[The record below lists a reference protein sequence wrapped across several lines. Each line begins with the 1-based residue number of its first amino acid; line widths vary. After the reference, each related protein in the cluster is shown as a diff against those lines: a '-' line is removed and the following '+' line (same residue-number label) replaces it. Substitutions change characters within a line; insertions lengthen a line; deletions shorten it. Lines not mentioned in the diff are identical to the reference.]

1 MKNWFHVVMVVY
13 RGFMFVNT
21 SVNNVWLNSSG
32 GSVALDPFCSS
43 NSFFRNGCGSMRR
56 YSFYSML
63 GVICVA
69 HLYLNYQLSE
79 SGFLHFYPFLPILK
93 SVFGVLFRD
102 PIAILIRQLLVRG
115 CLTPMVISPMML
127 PKPMMPCRSRVRNT
141 SNGIARLCYV
151 FAFSRYGIS
160 EVCNCCKVFN
170 EILQLYS
177 VLIFKVEIVYLAY
190 LSIAC

>member
-69 HLYLNYQLSE
+69 HLYLNY
-79 SGFLHFYPFLPILK
+79 
-93 SVFGVLFRD
+93 
-102 PIAILIRQLLVRG
+102 
-115 CLTPMVISPMML
+115 
-127 PKPMMPCRSRVRNT
+127 
-141 SNGIARLCYV
+141 
-151 FAFSRYGIS
+151 
-160 EVCNCCKVFN
+160 
-170 EILQLYS
+170 
-177 VLIFKVEIVYLAY
+177 
-190 LSIAC
+190 